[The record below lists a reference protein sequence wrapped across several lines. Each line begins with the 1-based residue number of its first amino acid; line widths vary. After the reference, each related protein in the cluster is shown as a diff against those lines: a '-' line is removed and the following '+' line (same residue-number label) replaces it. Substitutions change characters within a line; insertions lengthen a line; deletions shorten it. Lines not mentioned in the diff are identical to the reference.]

1 MARSDAATVSARPY
15 SIKTITE
22 AASRPDR
29 QKLTLGEPALRWSV
43 PALIAIFVLIA
54 GAGSLLHIFEM
65 RDRALAGMSQHLG
78 LVATQLAGDLDALP
92 GESEN
97 DKIGALEPFT
107 RRDLPEEFTSRGR
120 GFLVTDAGG
129 HIIVAAGTDLAKM
142 GDALANALG
151 ASQVLTTFGER
162 AGVMTIVTPS
172 HVELLA
178 TVRNLQAPLGQ
189 VAIIQPVEAALS
201 EWRSDARLTFFFLLA
216 TGAVLGLVG
225 MAFHWQAVRARQAN
239 LSYLQVQSRV
249 DTALARGRS
258 GLFEWD
264 LVRGRVFWSKSMYE
278 LVGLEPQEELI
289 SFGKF
294 QSVVHPGDIDL
305 YELADDLLRGEVNV
319 IDRAFRVRHMRGGW
333 IWMRARAEVVRPA
346 NDGPRVIGICVNVT
360 EERRQAE
367 RTATADLRLRDAIE
381 TISEAFV
388 LWDADSRL
396 VLCNSKFQQL
406 YQLPDSAVAAGT
418 PYEDVIAAGR
428 APVVRT
434 QIRPEGR
441 PEEGARTYEAQIEDG
456 RWLHINE
463 RRTKDGG
470 FVSVGT
476 DITSLKRHEEKLL
489 ESEKRLTAKN
499 ADLHRSQ
506 RTLELQA
513 QQLAD
518 LAEKYAEQKAAAETA
533 NRAKSEFLANM
544 SHELRTPLNA
554 IIGFSEIMTSGA
566 FGALGSPKYEEY
578 CRDIGDSGQYLLE
591 VINDILEMSRIE
603 TGHHPLRLEEVD
615 LDATVLEALR
625 VITPLSEEKGIA
637 LRAEAATGIVT
648 RADRRAI
655 KQILLNLVSNAVK
668 FTPPGGRVAV
678 RLRQI
683 GGAVNIYVE
692 DTGIG
697 IPKEA
702 LSKLGRPFEQVENQF
717 TKTHKGSGLGLAIA
731 RSLVEL
737 HQGTMRIRSTVG
749 VGTVVLVRLPFS
761 FENEAVQAMS
771 A

>member
-1 MARSDAATVSARPY
+1 MARSDAASARARPY
-15 SIKTITE
+15 AIKSI
-22 AASRPDR
+22 ASA
-29 QKLTLGEPALRWSV
+29 ALRGAKDSRRPVFPWSI
-43 PALIAIFVLIA
+43 PALIAVFLVIV
-54 GAGSLLHIFEM
+54 GAGSVVHIL
-65 RDRALAGMSQHLG
+65 DTRARSLAQMSEALE
-78 LVATQLAGDLDALP
+78 LVAAQLAGDLNSIAAAADA
-92 GESEN
+92 GTAATAAA
-97 DKIGALEPFT
+97 DFVRG
-107 RRDLPEEFTSRGR
+107 DLPAESSARER
-120 GFLVTDAGG
+120 GFLVTDETGRIIAVTGTGIGAVGG
-129 HIIVAAGTDLAKM
+129 DITA
-142 GDALANALG
+142 ALG
-151 ASQVLTTFGER
+151 QTQVLTTFGER
-162 AGVMTIVTPS
+162 AGVMTVTTPAGI
-172 HVELLA
+172 ETLA
-178 TVRNLQAPLGQ
+178 TVHSLQAPFGQ
-189 VAIIQPVEAALS
+189 IAVVQPLSGALA
-201 EWRSDARLTFFFLLA
+201 EWESDTRLTLLFLIA
-216 TGAVLGLVG
+216 TAAVLALVG
-225 MAFHWQAVRARQAN
+225 AAFHSQAKRARAAD
-239 LSYLQVQSRV
+239 LSYRYVQSRI

-264 LVRGRVFWSKSMYE
+264 LVRGRVFWSRSMYE
-278 LVGLEPQEELI
+278 LVGMEPQDDLI

-305 YELADDLLRGEVNV
+305 YELADELLRGETTI
-319 IDRAFRVRHMRGGW
+319 IDRAFRVRHTRGGW

-346 NDGPRVIGICVNVT
+346 DDSPRVVGICVNVT
-360 EERRQAE
+360 EERRLAE
-367 RTATADLRLRDAIE
+367 RTATADIRLRDAVE

-388 LWDADSRL
+388 LWDADSKL

-406 YQLPDSAVAAGT
+406 YQLPDNAVAPGT
-418 PYEDVIAAGR
+418 PYENVITAGR

-476 DITSLKRHEEKLL
+476 DITSLKKHEEKLL
-489 ESEKRLTAKN
+489 DSEKRLMATV
-499 ADLHRSQ
+499 ADLRKSRQ
-506 RTLELQA
+506 TLELQA
-513 QQLAD
+513 QQLQD
-518 LAEKYAEQKAAAETA
+518 LAEKYAEQKAEAETA

-566 FGALGSPKYEEY
+566 FGTLGSPKYEEY

-603 TGHHPLRLEEVD
+603 TGHHPLRIEEVD

-625 VITPLSEEKGIA
+625 VITPLSEEKGLA
-637 LRAEAATGIVT
+637 LRAEAATGIST

-683 GGAVNIYVE
+683 GDAVHIYVE

-731 RSLVEL
+731 RSLIEL
-737 HQGTMRIRSTVG
+737 HNGTMRIRSTPG
-749 VGTVVLVRLPFS
+749 SGTVVLVRLPLIETES
-761 FENEAVQAMS
+761 SKPDQA